1 MFKIIITDEDKWLDF
16 KKKSLIKKISK
27 KIFYCENLKG
37 KIVFEL
43 HIIDNKKSQEINLNY
58 RKKDYPTDVISFSF
72 WEEGLIKTSLLG
84 EIFLNYNKLLQ
95 QANEYNHS
103 IERELGFLVSHGI
116 FHLLGYDHD
125 TKTKENEMFNKQYE
139 ILKKCN
145 LGSKND

>member
-125 TKTKENEMFNKQYE
+125 TKTKENKMFNKQYE